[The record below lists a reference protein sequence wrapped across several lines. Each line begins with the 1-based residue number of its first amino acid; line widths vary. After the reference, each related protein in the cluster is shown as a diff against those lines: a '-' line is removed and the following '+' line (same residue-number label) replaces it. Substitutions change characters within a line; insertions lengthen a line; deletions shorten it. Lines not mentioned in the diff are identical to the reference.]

1 MTHLQRN
8 PIGEDWQKME
18 IFKSQTAV
26 KYSSSNYYYYYYYY
40 YYHTLLWA

>member
-1 MTHLQRN
+1 
-8 PIGEDWQKME
+8 ME